1 MGLFNK
7 LESKLQNV
15 TNAAKSMSQKIES
28 FALDSEER
36 TEETGR
42 GETNISPRYESL
54 RPLLRTVLM
63 KNEVTDKDRELLKR
77 KAVALGMDGD
87 EFELLFDGMVSAKK
101 NYAYKTLLGKEVSY
115 AAFFGDE
122 IELEDGNAPFD
133 TYFEA
138 TFYSDK
144 EKQMVKVRR
153 AKEDADE
160 LKGLSGLVNLL
171 G

>member
-7 LESKLQNV
+7 LESKLQSV

-28 FALDSEER
+28 FAQDSEER

-87 EFELLFDGMVSAKK
+87 EFELLFDGMVSARKK
-101 NYAYKTLLGKEVSY
+101 YAYKALLGKEVSY

-122 IELEDGNAPFD
+122 FELEDGNAPFD

-144 EKQMVKVRR
+144 EKQTVKVRR